1 LGGDYGKSTKVLT
14 PERTSN
20 EHTDK
25 QRANNPPVGVVT
37 SISWLAPS
45 LTQEI
50 LDGAAFG
57 IPV

>member
-1 LGGDYGKSTKVLT
+1 MGIEKTENKRPIESY
-14 PERTSN
+14 

-25 QRANNPPVGVVT
+25 RRANNPPVGVVT

-45 LTQEI
+45 LTQQI